1 MSKTNKQF
9 DAELENHITMLEA
22 YERHQNRDIDE
33 EVIAMLEK
41 MTEEEYYQLIGLI

>member
-9 DAELENHITMLEA
+9 NTELENHITMLEA

-33 EVIAMLEK
+33 EVITMLEK